1 MLTKKLNN
9 HIERRVARERD
20 RHPIRNKGPV
30 MENKIK
36 YNTYDV
42 GGEVVKD
49 NETYTLKDNKTLK
62 NLVLSSTLLYREQST
77 RGHRHVGQEEVYIF
91 VQGRGAM
98 IVGDEDSEPFDVSA
112 GDIVLIPDGAFH
124 RVINNGDVNL
134 LFNCVFD
141 GKRNH

>member
-9 HIERRVARERD
+9 HIEQRVAREREN
-20 RHPIRNKGPV
+20 RPLRNKGSV

-42 GGEVVKD
+42 GGDVVKD
-49 NETYTLKDNKTLK
+49 NKTYLLKDNKTLK

-77 RGHRHVGQEEVYIF
+77 RGHRHASQEEVYIF
-91 VQGRGAM
+91 IQGRGKM
-98 IVGDEDSEPFDVSA
+98 IVGNETDEPFNVSA

-124 RVINNGDVNL
+124 RVINDGDINL